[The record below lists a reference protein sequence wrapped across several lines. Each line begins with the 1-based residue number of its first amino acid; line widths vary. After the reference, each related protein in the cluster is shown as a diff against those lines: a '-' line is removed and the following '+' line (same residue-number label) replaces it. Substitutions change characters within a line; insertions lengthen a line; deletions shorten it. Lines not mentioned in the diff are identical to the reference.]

1 MKRVDLT
8 PEQLEDVIR
17 YRQGGLS
24 WLGIQNATGISRRV
38 AQRSFEKWQKAR
50 SIRELENV
58 RVKAGEAE
66 FERHLDALTRW
77 AESLVD
83 YLSLPEY
90 PGFSMDAG
98 TYFFSLMEKDI
109 AEPPAEVAATA
120 REDRARARN
129 IRRNKLLFESL
140 KEHTA
145 DKIRWDLLTGWMEGW
160 DSCYRVFPGLMTL
173 AGEVTGT
180 AFNRFPGFD
189 EWFVAG
195 RGQSSPLEILK
206 EGILDVLWKAIVAG
220 GVNTAADSIQSE
232 KVELNEE
239 EILRITVGL
248 RNLFQRD
255 NREMDPSVTS
265 YCRGV
270 IDELWNSGEAREMR
284 SAVERMR
291 GVVEE
296 LEAVL
301 EPLVLRPLILRT
313 RCKIC
318 PA

>member
-38 AQRSFEKWQKAR
+38 AQRSYEKWQKAR

-58 RVKAGEAE
+58 RVKVGEVE
-66 FERHLDALTRW
+66 FERHLDALSRW
-77 AESLVD
+77 GESLVD
-83 YLSLPEY
+83 HLSLPEY
-90 PGFSMDAG
+90 PDFSTDAG

-109 AEPPAEVAATA
+109 PGPPGEEIFTG

-129 IRRNKLLFESL
+129 IRRNELLFESL

-145 DKIRWDLLTGWMEGW
+145 EKMRWDLLTDWMEGW
-160 DSCYRVFPGLMTL
+160 DTCHRVFPGLMTL
-173 AGEVTGT
+173 TGEVIGT
-180 AFNRFPGFD
+180 TFNGLPGFD
-189 EWFVAG
+189 EWFVTG
-195 RGQSSPLEILK
+195 REQSRPLEILK

-220 GVNTAADSIQSE
+220 EVNAAADSIQSE
-232 KVELNEE
+232 KVELNKE

-248 RNLFQRD
+248 QNLFQRD

-270 IDELWNSGEAREMR
+270 IDVLWDTGEVKEIRRAVEKMEGVVGALEGVLEREM
-284 SAVERMR
+284 V
-291 GVVEE
+291 
-296 LEAVL
+296 
-301 EPLVLRPLILRT
+301 RPLILRT
-313 RCKIC
+313 RCRIC